1 MATLKIN
8 APEWNAAN
16 TQNVSATTT
25 AKTKQSTWT
34 KLTAFADSQA
44 PNRTGWFM
52 FSLLSQGVLF
62 LPIPAFLLYYYAAP
76 IIILAVTLV
85 LFFANI
91 IAGMG
96 GSGIRTLLG
105 LFAFSVLVHITM
117 LLVFIL

>member
-8 APEWNAAN
+8 APEWTAVNTNIVSAN
-16 TQNVSATTT
+16 TT
-25 AKTKQSTWT
+25 KTKQNTLN
-34 KLTAFADSQA
+34 KLMAFADSQA

-76 IIILAVTLV
+76 IFILAITLV

-96 GSGIRTLLG
+96 GSSIRTLLG

>member
-8 APEWNAAN
+8 APEWTAVNINTAN
-16 TQNVSATTT
+16 TTAT
-25 AKTKQSTWT
+25 KTNTNIWN
-34 KLTAFADSQA
+34 KLMALADSQA

-52 FSLLSQGVLF
+52 FSLISQGVLF

-76 IIILAVTLV
+76 IFILAVTLV

-105 LFAFSVLVHITM
+105 LFAFSVLIHITM

>member
-16 TQNVSATTT
+16 TNTVSTANVVTGDNI
-25 AKTKQSTWT
+25 WN
-34 KLTAFADSQA
+34 KLIAFADSQA

-52 FSLLSQGVLF
+52 FSLISQGVLF
-62 LPIPAFLLYYYAAP
+62 LPVPAFLLYYYNAP
-76 IIILAVTLV
+76 IAILAVTLG

-105 LFAFSVLVHITM
+105 FFAFSVLVHITM